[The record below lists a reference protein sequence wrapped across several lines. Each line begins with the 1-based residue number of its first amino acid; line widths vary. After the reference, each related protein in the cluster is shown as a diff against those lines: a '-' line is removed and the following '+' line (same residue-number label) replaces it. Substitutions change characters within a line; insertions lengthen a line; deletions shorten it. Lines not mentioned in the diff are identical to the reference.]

1 MLNWLALNLVPFTYV
16 LIGASVVGLFA
27 VRSRPVAPEVRA
39 VLVNVLFFSVL
50 MALLV
55 PFWFNRAQLGN

>member
-1 MLNWLALNLVPFTYV
+1 MLNWLAASLMPFTYV

-27 VRSRPVAPEVRA
+27 LRRRAVAPEVRA

-50 MALLV
+50 LALLM
-55 PFWFNRAQLGN
+55 PFWLSPALLGD

>member
-1 MLNWLALNLVPFTYV
+1 MLNWLALNLIPFTYV
-16 LIGASVVGLFA
+16 LIGASVVGLLA
-27 VRSRPVAPEVRA
+27 LRRRPVAPEVRA

-55 PFWFNRAQLGN
+55 PFWFNPALLGD